1 MVNYLGGVDGNENP
15 CSYKNLKRNFN
26 TVQYNTKNIALQAIC

>member
-15 CSYKNLKRNFN
+15 CSYKNLNWNFN
-26 TVQYNTKNIALQAIC
+26 AALKI